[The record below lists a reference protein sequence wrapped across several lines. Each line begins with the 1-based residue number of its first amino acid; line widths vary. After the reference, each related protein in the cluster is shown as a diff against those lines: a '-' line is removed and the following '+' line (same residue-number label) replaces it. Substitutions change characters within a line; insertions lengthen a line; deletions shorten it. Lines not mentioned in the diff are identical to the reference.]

1 MKKIL
6 LTDKNGYAAT
16 YKLDEIDRI
25 LHGKAKDF
33 YDKSDLDGNGI
44 KVNDSIIYIMFK
56 DNSAASFPSDWFVTF
71 E

>member
-6 LTDKNGYAAT
+6 LTDKNGYAST

-56 DNSAASFPSDWFVTF
+56 DNSTASFPSDWFVTF